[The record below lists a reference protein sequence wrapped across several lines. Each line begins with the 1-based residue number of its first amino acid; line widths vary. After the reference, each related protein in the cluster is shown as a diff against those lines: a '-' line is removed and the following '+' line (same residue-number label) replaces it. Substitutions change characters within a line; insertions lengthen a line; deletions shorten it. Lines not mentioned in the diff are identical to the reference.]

1 VGKMSKR
8 PHMKTTKKQ
17 IVDWGIKNIDECDYG
32 VDASEMDTHCWR
44 CGHETPDV
52 ERCHVIPYSLGGKDE
67 ASNYRLFCYSCHIE
81 QPNVND
87 YGATDEW
94 VRRTNVGTYNTFWKV
109 RKIYNSL
116 WKDVTNHWGQD
127 LNESTKKWM
136 SKEFIKRLTSEG
148 IWVTEKTL
156 RCISG

>member
-1 VGKMSKR
+1 M
-8 PHMKTTKKQ
+8 
-17 IVDWGIKNIDECDYG
+17 
-32 VDASEMDTHCWR
+32 
-44 CGHETPDV
+44 
-52 ERCHVIPYSLGGKDE
+52 GGKDE

-127 LNESTKKWM
+127 LNESTKAWM